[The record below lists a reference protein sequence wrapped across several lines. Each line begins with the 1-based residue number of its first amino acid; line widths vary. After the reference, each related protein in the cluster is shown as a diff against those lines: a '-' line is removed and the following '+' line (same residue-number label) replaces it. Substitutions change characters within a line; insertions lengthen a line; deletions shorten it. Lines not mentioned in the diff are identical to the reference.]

1 MKTRKRGRTPI
12 EEAVSMIVEET
23 KGPIETEL
31 RALAD
36 SAGYVL
42 AGDVRAVLDQPPFTR
57 SPLDGYA
64 LRSSDLNGA
73 GREHPVCLPVSQ
85 YIPAGIISS
94 GRLPEGT
101 AARIMTGAPLPEGAD
116 CVIPQEDTDRGE
128 HRAAFYA
135 FIEPRRNVC
144 FKGED
149 IKAGVSG
156 TMT

>member
-1 MKTRKRGRTPI
+1 MKARKRGRTPI

-64 LRSSDLNGA
+64 LRSADLNGRNHQFRPLA
-73 GREHPVCLPVSQ
+73 GRDGGKDYDRRPASGGGRLRD
-85 YIPAGIISS
+85 PAGGHRS
-94 GRLPEGT
+94 GRAQGRVL
-101 AARIMTGAPLPEGAD
+101 
-116 CVIPQEDTDRGE
+116 CV
-128 HRAAFYA
+128 H
-135 FIEPRRNVC
+135 
-144 FKGED
+144 
-149 IKAGVSG
+149 
-156 TMT
+156 